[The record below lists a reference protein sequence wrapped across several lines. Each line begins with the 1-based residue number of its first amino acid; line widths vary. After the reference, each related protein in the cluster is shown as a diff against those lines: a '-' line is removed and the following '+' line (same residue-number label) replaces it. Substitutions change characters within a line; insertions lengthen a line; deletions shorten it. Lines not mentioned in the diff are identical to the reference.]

1 MVREGKLIFEA
12 VNIGDEVPPLTKE
25 IDKTLPVRYAG
36 ASEDCNLIHIDDDFA
51 KKSGM
56 KGVILQGFCTL
67 AFISQMMTDWLLDPG
82 GLKELNGRFIGIV
95 YPGDIVTTKGK
106 VVDKRIE
113 EGRKKIIC
121 EVWAENQKGEI
132 VIGKGLAVVEAPWEK

>member
-1 MVREGKLIFEA
+1 MVQEREITFEA
-12 VNIGDEVPPLTKE
+12 INIGDEIPPLTKE

-36 ASEDCNLIHIDDDFA
+36 ASEDCNLIHIDDEFA

-67 AFISQMMTDWLLDPG
+67 AFINQMMTDWLRDPG
-82 GLKELNGRFIGIV
+82 GLKELDGRFTGVV
-95 YPGDIVTTKGK
+95 YPGDTITTRGK

-113 EGRKKIIC
+113 AGSKKIIC

-132 VIGKGLAVVEAPWEK
+132 VIGKGLAVAEVP